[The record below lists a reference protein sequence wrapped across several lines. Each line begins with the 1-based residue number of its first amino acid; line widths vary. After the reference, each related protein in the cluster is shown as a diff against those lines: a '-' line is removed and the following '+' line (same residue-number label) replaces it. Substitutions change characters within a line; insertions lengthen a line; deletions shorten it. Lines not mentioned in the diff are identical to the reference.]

1 MSIPGVSSQISWLH
15 GRSTVTPLD
24 GQWCLSHAHAS
35 SSPGGWISS
44 IPVLFFTPLYFFSRV
59 LGNKQWTQHNILAQ
73 MCNQNF
79 NFSLILLFYSIQY
92 KIKRDRSN
100 WKMGT
105 ESNSTPSTVS
115 VSTPT
120 TSPSAKRSRD
130 PEDEVYVDN
139 LHSHKRYLSEVRSC
153 FSIFNLPLFFL
164 GSVLWD
170 FCNFVVNVTYLIRV
184 CLDSL
189 FFLKKKRKSFMK
201 ICMRSISQMIK
212 KI

>member
-1 MSIPGVSSQISWLH
+1 
-15 GRSTVTPLD
+15 
-24 GQWCLSHAHAS
+24 
-35 SSPGGWISS
+35 
-44 IPVLFFTPLYFFSRV
+44 
-59 LGNKQWTQHNILAQ
+59 
-73 MCNQNF
+73 
-79 NFSLILLFYSIQY
+79 
-92 KIKRDRSN
+92 
-100 WKMGT
+100 MGT

-164 GSVLWD
+164 GLVLWD

-212 KI
+212 KIYCCADNGVQLKWINCWRPSPGESYGISCQVS